1 MKAKENFNSFSQFR
15 QLLFSFFLWVVWL
28 SWNFV
33 RFHEILFQTDSE
45 SFSLLSW
52 KTKKFYSWKK
62 NSKPFS
68 KSKQKSFV
76 YWRNF
81 PEGFGL
87 MVKNSLDFCM
97 KIVNMFKRNIWI
109 LILDTMTDHQKL
121 FKFEFQCQELSQSFW
136 KWFLSITISLGEQ
149 LSDWD
154 FFHNFNFWNTLFT
167 DLESVKSQT

>member
-1 MKAKENFNSFSQFR
+1 MKLNFVKPHKISTCLADSDNCYFH
-15 QLLFSFFLWVVWL
+15 FFLIKL
-28 SWNFV
+28 

-136 KWFLSITISLGEQ
+136 KWFLSLNISLGEQ
-149 LSDWD
+149 LSYWD